1 MTASRSPKTDPKK
14 RRKIPG
20 FIVPSPIRKLA
31 PRTERTTR
39 SVYVV
44 ARPITKAGKL
54 SFLSE
59 GSLPLCHWGL
69 LVSPYTLSAL
79 RRHLK
84 RQSNGNCN
92 ESGNG
97 SWGTLFEISQTE
109 NGFHQLETNNDFRPS
124 DWDYMCIV
132 KVGGTTLL
140 DHRISRQGIP
150 FLLFI
155 SDASVR
161 NN

>member
-1 MTASRSPKTDPKK
+1 MTASRSPATGSKK
-14 RRKIPG
+14 RRKTPV
-20 FIVPSPIRKLA
+20 FVVPSPIKKLA
-31 PRTERTTR
+31 PRTERITR

-44 ARPITKAGKL
+44 GRPIKKAGKL

-69 LVSPYTLSAL
+69 LVSPYTLTAL

-84 RQSNGNCN
+84 RQSKGDCN
-92 ESGNG
+92 EVNG

-132 KVGGTTLL
+132 NVGGTTLL
-140 DHRISRQGIP
+140 DHRISRQGIS
-150 FLLFI
+150 FLLFV
-155 SDASVR
+155 SDASLR